1 MGVHDGLEYAQRVG
15 SALNTNVHLHMMALD
30 RVYANVGEAPRF
42 RALPAPS
49 SAEMQ
54 RLLDVIVVRVLRCL
68 EHDGLLMRDPEQP
81 WLDLESRDALDTL
94 GAASI
99 QYRIAVGPHAGRK
112 ALTLK
117 LAAPRSPSTVPKPF
131 TVARDGF
138 SLNAAVAFAAHERE
152 GIERLCR

>member
-1 MGVHDGLEYAQRVG
+1 
-15 SALNTNVHLHMMALD
+15 MMALD
-30 RVYANVGEAPRF
+30 GVYANVGEAPRF

>member
-1 MGVHDGLEYAQRVG
+1 
-15 SALNTNVHLHMMALD
+15 
-30 RVYANVGEAPRF
+30 
-42 RALPAPS
+42 
-49 SAEMQ
+49 MQ

-68 EHDGLLMRDPEQP
+68 EHDGILMRDPEQP

-117 LAAPRSPSTVPKPF
+117 LAGPRSPSTVPKPF
-131 TVARDGF
+131 TVPRDGF
-138 SLNAAVAFAAHERE
+138 SL
-152 GIERLCR
+152 